1 MKEKVFISYTKE
13 DTTTALRL
21 YNDLKTND
29 IDVWIDQEDLLPG
42 QNKKVAIQNAM
53 RESRYFISLL
63 STNSIH
69 KRGLVQVQMKNAM
82 DIQQEFPETDIYFIP
97 VRLNN
102 CEPQSFAI
110 TELQYVDLFPNWTT
124 GLKKILKVLKPNIPE
139 TAVHSKNIEEYMV
152 YELAFLWH
160 DVEPPSIQDHSNLM
174 TPHIEFTKQ
183 LLHDAIE
190 IGKLKVTR
198 ELQFQDTIIRFVS
211 KAELKRFAHGIGDVP
226 NFLK

>member
-1 MKEKVFISYTKE
+1 MKEKVFISYAHE
-13 DTTTALRL
+13 DLNAALKL
-21 YNDLKTND
+21 YNDIQTNGITAW
-29 IDVWIDQEDLLPG
+29 IDVEDLLPG

-110 TELQYVDLFPNWTT
+110 TELQYVDLFPNWAT
-124 GLKKILKVLKPNIPE
+124 GLKKILKVLKSNIPE
-139 TAVHSKNIEEYMV
+139 TAVHTKSVEEYMV

-160 DVEPPSIQDHSNLM
+160 DVEPPSIQDHWNLM

-183 LLHDAIE
+183 LLHNAIE
-190 IGKLKVTR
+190 SGKLKVTR
-198 ELQFQDTIIRFVS
+198 ELLFKDGVTRFVS
-211 KAELKRFAHGIGDVP
+211 KAELKRFAHEIGDVP